1 MRQTGKRPANSV
13 YYPLEMPAPAT
24 PAFDPIPEVGVPAPK
39 SLRLPRLETLLGASG
54 PLAHALPGF
63 RHRPQQVELAKSVAT
78 ALREGRPCLAEA
90 GTGTGKTLAY
100 LVPLAL
106 WLARHGGRAVIST
119 HTLALQAQLIER
131 DIPAL
136 FAALPELDLHA
147 ATLKGRGN
155 FICLQDLEAASSDI
169 WAFGD
174 PQFAKLRRWS
184 NETDSGDVA
193 ELDFTFAQWG
203 EVSANQDTCRG
214 RECRFYDR
222 CFYFKA
228 RKYAENCQL
237 LVVNHALFMADLRL
251 KQGNPNGPTL
261 IPKYDAVVFDE
272 AHHVD
277 DVATKAFG
285 LEWGSRRVPQLVNR
299 AKKLAGDGLI
309 DPEHLAGL
317 DALNQALLDPFLA
330 AHKQEDFTDGLL
342 QRDEDRADFRERRD
356 SMCMALDSLAKGL
369 VNAAERTQ
377 DAATK
382 ERATGLART
391 STRISTELRLVSDA
405 TGDENAFRWYQ
416 TRRLKGGMAVAQLVK
431 TPLEVAPYLQTALL
445 NDVPRVIFT
454 SATLA
459 SGGNF
464 EYVKKRLGLTPLVTP
479 LAAASPE
486 GAGGIGEAS
495 KRGVS
500 ELGKVSASEA
510 TSEPGSAQTS
520 TPSAEGAGGRGD
532 AAPDDEKGYTGDPP
546 VELLVG
552 SPFDYGK
559 NCLLY
564 IPRHL
569 SAPSSAQ
576 EYTDAVAAEIVSLVE
591 MAEGRT
597 FALFTSHRMLRAVHD
612 AIWDKTDYP
621 IFAQGEM
628 PPARLT
634 DEFKK
639 AGNGVL
645 LGTASFWE
653 GVDVPGDA
661 LSLVIMDKLPFA
673 TPDAPTERAREKA
686 IKEAG
691 GNAFGDYSLPR
702 AQIRLKQ
709 GFGRLLRTETDRGV
723 VAILDTRL
731 YTKSYGRDFLRD
743 LPPCP
748 RTDAIE
754 SVARFFGK

>member
-1 MRQTGKRPANSV
+1 
-13 YYPLEMPAPAT
+13 MPTAFAEPDTLAPELKPRA
-24 PAFDPIPEVGVPAPK
+24 AAQ
-39 SLRLPRLETLLGASG
+39 RLPRLETLLGASG
-54 PLAHALPGF
+54 PLAHALSGF
-63 RHRPQQVELAKSVAT
+63 KHRPQQVELAQSVAKS
-78 ALREGRPCLAEA
+78 LREGRPCLAEA

-106 WLARHGGRAVIST
+106 WLAKHGGRAVIST
-119 HTLALQAQLIER
+119 HTLALQSQLIER

-136 FAALPELDLHA
+136 LAALPELDLHA

-155 FICLQDLEAASSDI
+155 FVCLQDLEAASNDI

-174 PQFAKLRRWS
+174 PIFARLQRWA

-193 ELDFTFAQWG
+193 ELDFTFPQWS
-203 EVSANQDTCRG
+203 EISANQDTCRG

-251 KQGNPNGPTL
+251 KQANPNGPTL

-277 DVATKAFG
+277 DIATKSFG

-309 DPEHLAGL
+309 DPNQLAGL
-317 DALNQALLDPFLA
+317 DALNQSLLDPFLA
-330 AHKQEDFTDGLL
+330 ASKSEDFTDDLL
-342 QRDEDRADFRERRD
+342 RDEADRADFRERRD
-356 SMCMALDSLAKGL
+356 SMCQALNALAKDLIG
-369 VNAAERTQ
+369 AADKTQ

-391 STRISTELRLVSDA
+391 ATRVSTELQLVSESLA
-405 TGDENAFRWYQ
+405 DEDAFRWFQ
-416 TRRLKGGMAVAQLVK
+416 TRRLKGGMAVTQLVK
-431 TPLEVAPYLQTALL
+431 TPLEVAPMLQSALL

-464 EYVKKRLGLTPLVTP
+464 EFVKKRLGLYPSPPGPLSPPAVEKGGGRVEGDSPSGKTVTP
-479 LAAASPE
+479 LDKDASSPPFST
-486 GAGGIGEAS
+486 AGGERGPGGE
-495 KRGVS
+495 
-500 ELGKVSASEA
+500 
-510 TSEPGSAQTS
+510 
-520 TPSAEGAGGRGD
+520 
-532 AAPDDEKGYTGDPP
+532 GYTGEPP
-546 VELLVG
+546 VELIVG

-564 IPRHL
+564 IPRHFA
-569 SAPSSAQ
+569 APSSSQ
-576 EYTDAVAAEIVSLVE
+576 EYTEQLANEVLSLIEI
-591 MAEGRT
+591 AGGRT
-597 FALFTSHRMLRAVHD
+597 FALFTSHRMLQAVHE
-612 AIWDKTDYP
+612 AIWDKTAYP
-621 IFAQGEM
+621 IFAQGEK
-628 PPARLT
+628 PAARLT
-634 DEFKK
+634 EEFIK
-639 AGNGVL
+639 AGDGVL

-653 GVDVPGDA
+653 GVDVPGEA

-673 TPDAPTERAREKA
+673 TPDAPTERARERA
-686 IKEAG
+686 IKEVG
-691 GNAFGDYSLPR
+691 GNAFGEYSLPK

-709 GFGRLLRTETDRGV
+709 GFGRLLRTVTDRGV
-723 VAILDTRL
+723 VAILDSRL

-743 LPPCP
+743 LPPSP
-748 RTDAIE
+748 RTDNID
-754 SVARFFGK
+754 SVARFFGRQSFVVARPCNLNRIAVS

>member
-1 MRQTGKRPANSV
+1 MPILTADPPAQTTDHPPRAASQ
-13 YYPLEMPAPAT
+13 
-24 PAFDPIPEVGVPAPK
+24 
-39 SLRLPRLETLLGASG
+39 RLPRLETLLGANG

-63 RHRPQQVELAKSVAT
+63 AHRPQQVDLAKAVA
-78 ALREGRPCLAEA
+78 ASLREGRPCLAEA

-100 LVPLAL
+100 LVPIAL
-106 WLARHGGRAVIST
+106 WLAKHGGRAVIST
-119 HTLALQAQLIER
+119 HTLALQSQLIER

-147 ATLKGRGN
+147 ATLKGRSN
-155 FICLQDLEAASSDI
+155 FVCLQDLEGAANDI

-174 PQFAKLRRWS
+174 PIFAKLQRWA

-193 ELDFTFAQWG
+193 ELDFTFPQWS
-203 EVSANQDTCRG
+203 EVAANQDTCRG

-251 KQGNPNGPTL
+251 KQANPNGPTL

-277 DVATKAFG
+277 DIATKAFG

-299 AKKLAGDGLI
+299 TKKLAGDGLI
-309 DPEHLAGL
+309 DPNSLAAL
-317 DALNQALLDPFLA
+317 DALNQSLLDPFLIA
-330 AHKQEDFTDGLL
+330 GKSEDFTDDLL
-342 QRDEDRADFRERRD
+342 REEADRADFRERRD
-356 SMCMALDSLAKGL
+356 EMCEGLNTLAKDL
-369 VNAAERTQ
+369 IAAADKTK

-391 STRISTELRLVSDA
+391 ATRVSTELQLVSESRA
-405 TGDENAFRWYQ
+405 DEDAFRWYQ

-431 TPLEVAPYLQTALL
+431 TPLEVAPMLQSALL
-445 NDVPRVIFT
+445 DEVPRVIFT

-464 EYVKKRLGLTPLVTP
+464 DYVKKRLGLVARSVPSPPSPSEGRGGRSEVATSSGGRSD
-479 LAAASPE
+479 AASGPLPLPSE
-486 GAGGIGEAS
+486 GE
-495 KRGVS
+495 
-500 ELGKVSASEA
+500 
-510 TSEPGSAQTS
+510 
-520 TPSAEGAGGRGD
+520 GGRGG
-532 AAPDDEKGYTGDPP
+532 EGYSAEPP
-546 VELLVG
+546 VELIVG

-569 SAPSSAQ
+569 GPPSSAH
-576 EYTDAVAAEIVSLVE
+576 EYTEQVAKEIVSLVE
-591 MAEGRT
+591 LAGGRT
-597 FALFTSHRMLRAVHD
+597 FALFTSHRMLHAVHE

-639 AGNGVL
+639 AGNGIL

-673 TPDAPTERAREKA
+673 TPDAPTERARERA

-691 GNAFGDYSLPR
+691 GNAFGEYSLPR

-709 GFGRLLRTETDRGV
+709 GFGRLLRTVTDRGV
-723 VAILDTRL
+723 VAILDSRL

-743 LPPCP
+743 LPPSP
-748 RTDAIE
+748 RTDNIE
-754 SVARFFGK
+754 SVARFFGGG